1 MVNQTLLLAVTG
13 LSPQVVTET
22 LYAIAQQQ
30 LEWPDRILI
39 LTTKRGKQEA
49 RLGLLVS
56 GQLAALCQEVQR
68 PMPVFDEQ
76 DILVIPDAAGNAVD
90 DARTLE
96 DQEALADF
104 ITAQVASLSENLSQR
119 IHASIAGGRKTMTF
133 YLGYAMTLFGRPF
146 DRLSH
151 VLVSEPYESIPDFYF
166 PTRQS
171 KRIVARDGRQ
181 LDARDAEVTLAEIPF
196 ISQRSMVSSALLQQF
211 SRVSYVELIRLLQL
225 AQQPGQ
231 LQLRFCHHR
240 HQPQVWL
247 NDVCL
252 DFSKRKL
259 EFAFWA
265 MVARPR
271 GADEDVS
278 IERPVDELSKALVTK
293 LYLAELAEMAGLALN
308 SRQLGH
314 SLELLYDHDLLE
326 QKTLEALQ
334 SNEGM
339 NGSFFDT
346 RRTNLKEFLHSQL
359 PSALT
364 EVLMPAIIQRPD
376 GSKLQFGQSSQRG
389 SYGMWL
395 APEQIQMQQMVD
407 TSKED

>member
-22 LYAIAQQQ
+22 LYAIAQQG

-56 GQLAALCQEVQR
+56 GQLLALCQEVQR
-68 PMPVFDEQ
+68 PVPAFSEQ

-104 ITAQVASLSENLSQR
+104 ITAQVATLSENLNQR

-151 VLVSEPYESIPDFYF
+151 VLVSEPYEAIPDFYF
-166 PTRQS
+166 PTQQS
-171 KRIVARDGRQ
+171 KRIVARDGSQ

-196 ISQRSMVSSALLQQF
+196 ISQRSMVSSTLLQQF
-211 SRVSYVELIRLLQL
+211 SRVSYIELIRLLQL

-231 LQLRFCHHR
+231 LQLKFCHQR

-247 NDVCL
+247 NDLCL

-265 MVARPR
+265 MIARPR
-271 GADEDVS
+271 SPDEDVS

-293 LYLAELAEMAGLALN
+293 LYLAELAEMAGLQLD
-308 SRQLGH
+308 SRQLSQ

-326 QKTLEALQ
+326 QKTLESLL
-334 SNEGM
+334 SNDGV

-346 RRTNLKEFLHSQL
+346 RRTNLKEFLYSQL

-376 GSKLQFGQSSQRG
+376 GRKLQFGQSSQRG

-395 APEQIQMQQMVD
+395 APAQIQM
-407 TSKED
+407 